1 MDCIR
6 LRARNRHARAATSWA
21 RTYTAPVSDT
31 TKSTVEAKP
40 TERPTP
46 PRTINLAI
54 AAVGAQVVLSLIR
67 SVLLWAYTGNL
78 KQSVIDANKA
88 KSAKDQQNLCGSTHA
103 KGCLDVA
110 HQVQV
115 SLIELTVGS
124 LLITVAI
131 LMCARK
137 IRQGVRSG
145 RTLFIVVS
153 VVGSFIGFAGSP
165 LTVLALGEGGPVPLL
180 VFSGLAGL
188 ASLAVIVLLYLPE
201 STKFFPQTERRSGSA
216 RGLGGL
222 FAPRPRAQRKPLPAS
237 GLRSSAASRA
247 APRASAK
254 GGVGAVR
261 AKGRADEAAVARG
274 AALARSRAKAS
285 KSRRTEL

>member
-6 LRARNRHARAATSWA
+6 LRARNRPARAATSWA

-31 TKSTVEAKP
+31 TKGTVEAKP

-54 AAVGAQVVLSLIR
+54 AAVGAQVVFSLVRAGSMFGYTDQLSK
-67 SVLLWAYTGNL
+67 LLVDSNT
-78 KQSVIDANKA
+78 KA
-88 KSAKDQQNLCGSTHA
+88 KKPRSPYTSTQIADDLHRLRIN
-103 KGCLDVA
+103 GLWQGLVVA
-110 HQVQV
+110 AALLLLAFSLRRTSTASVTRWALLVVMVLTGGPFTVIPARGLPLVPQVAPV
-115 SLIELTVGS
+115 FAGIASI
-124 LLITVAI
+124 VAI
-131 LMCARK
+131 VALFLPDSRRYFKAVSAARLAA
-137 IRQGVRSG
+137 SG
-145 RTLFIVVS
+145 RT
-153 VVGSFIGFAGSP
+153 ASP
-165 LTVLALGEGGPVPLL
+165 G
-180 VFSGLAGL
+180 
-188 ASLAVIVLLYLPE
+188 
-201 STKFFPQTERRSGSA
+201 

-222 FAPRPRAQRKPLPAS
+222 FAPRPRAERKPLPAS